1 MAQPLHASIN
11 AGREVNLLFRRS
23 SRAVET
29 PDWFLTAVGHEP
41 DHLDV
46 DVDGCRIHVRAWG
59 ESANPPLVLVH
70 GGGAHSAWWDHIGP
84 FFMNTHRVIAPDLSG
99 HGDSDTRS
107 VYGWDVW
114 AREVLA
120 VADAASS
127 SGIVRI
133 AGHNLGG
140 QVAATAALEYGN
152 QVDSIVVI
160 DSPLR
165 GRDAEI
171 SRSIERC
178 SPAAAQE
185 VVLPYVSAHI
195 VAQSPPKASSGRRW
209 ELGAGDVDGP
219 LADGVPEELEVM
231 ETMMAQM
238 PCRVAYVHCEAGLVT
253 PAMATQIQ
261 SIMQLRGPFIELAQ
275 AGGHPMLDQPL
286 PLIATLRTLL
296 EVWSIT

>member
-1 MAQPLHASIN
+1 MN
-11 AGREVNLLFRRS
+11 APTQEGEVNLVFRQSNR
-23 SRAVET
+23 RMET
-29 PDWFLTAVGHEP
+29 PDWFLTAVGNEP
-41 DHLDV
+41 EHLDV

-59 ESANPPLVLVH
+59 EPANPPLVLVH
-70 GGGAHSAWWDHIGP
+70 GGGADSAWWDHIGP
-84 FFMNTHRVIAPDLSG
+84 FFTPTHRVIAPDLSG

-107 VYGWDVW
+107 VYGWDMW

-120 VADAASS
+120 AADAASV
-127 SGIVRI
+127 SGTVRI
-133 AGHNLGG
+133 AGHSIGG
-140 QVAATAALEYGN
+140 QVAATVALEYGN

-171 SRSIERC
+171 SRTIERC
-178 SPAAAQE
+178 SPVAAQE
-185 VVLPYVSAHI
+185 IVLPYVSAHI
-195 VAQSPPKASSGRRW
+195 VAQSLRKASNGRRW
-209 ELGAGDVDGP
+209 ESGAGDVDGL
-219 LADGVPEELEVM
+219 LAEGVPEELEVM

-238 PCRVAYVHCEAGLVT
+238 PCRVAYVHCEAGLVP

-261 SIMQLRGPFIELAQ
+261 SIMQLRGPFIELAL
-275 AGGHPMLDQPL
+275 AGHHPMLDQPL